1 MTTIETLFRKGLT
14 PLMSPPI
21 ELMTV
26 ESGQPPRAA
35 EAGFVWRLLPDGR
48 WYEKKRK
55 RKQQS
60 KHKAE
65 VSSSSSIHPTL
76 EPKDGERGRRRRK
89 QRPESPAPHDPVYG
103 HSPMGSI
110 SSASRPLFASRS
122 NTNER
127 ERSGLYRR
135 SMQFFKELRRSS
147 ASHSKVEPALSDT
160 ESTKSKTRELLE
172 NTSNLLRIS
181 IMQDGGFLARRSAPS
196 TPTSTPSFESSS
208 SRKRQ
213 NNNVPHPNG
222 KTMSKSSSV
231 LDILMGKPPV
241 TTPVDDAWYTASDQ
255 VDYFK
260 VEISEPDGPT
270 FLPSEA
276 IRLSTP
282 PLPSDRPRKGN
293 LRGFFFDYGSPG
305 DTPFIPSSDS
315 SQTAVPGNVSRA
327 DTLGSGEWLPFRFN
341 PDMGMNQPFELNVPE
356 HLLGSPLCPRSPLHP
371 SGGKG
376 ICVYHGRTRTFSI
389 PK

>member
-1 MTTIETLFRKGLT
+1 
-14 PLMSPPI
+14 MSPPI
-21 ELMTV
+21 ELVTI

-35 EAGFVWRLLPDGR
+35 EAGFVWGLLPDGR
-48 WYEKKRK
+48 WYEKKK
-55 RKQQS
+55 TKEKQQS
-60 KHKAE
+60 KHKAKAA
-65 VSSSSSIHPTL
+65 SSSSSIHPTL
-76 EPKDGERGRRRRK
+76 EPKDGERVRRRHK
-89 QRPESPAPHDPVYG
+89 KKPESPALQDPVHG
-103 HSPMGSI
+103 HSPIGSI
-110 SSASRPLFASRS
+110 SSPGRPLLESRS
-122 NTNER
+122 NTGEG

-135 SMQFFKELRRSS
+135 SMQFLRELRRYS

-181 IMQDGGFLARRSAPS
+181 IMQDGGFLARGSAPS
-196 TPTSTPSFESSS
+196 TPTPSFESNSS
-208 SRKRQ
+208 YKRQ
-213 NNNVPHPNG
+213 NNNPPHQNS
-222 KTMSKSSSV
+222 KAMSKSSSV
-231 LDILMGKPPV
+231 LSLLMGKPPV
-241 TTPVDDAWYTASDQ
+241 TTPVDDAWYTASNQ

-260 VEISEPDGPT
+260 VEISDPDGPT

-293 LRGFFFDYGSPG
+293 LRGFFFDYGSPEG
-305 DTPFIPSSDS
+305 TPFIPSSNS
-315 SQTAVPGNVSRA
+315 SQTAAPGNISRA